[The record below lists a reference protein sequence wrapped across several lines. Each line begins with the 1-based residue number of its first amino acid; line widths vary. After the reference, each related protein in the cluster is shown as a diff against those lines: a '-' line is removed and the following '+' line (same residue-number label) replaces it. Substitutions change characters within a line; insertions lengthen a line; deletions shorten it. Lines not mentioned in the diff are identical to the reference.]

1 MTFGDPEDITLPSD
15 DGQVIRLPFAAL
27 PSGAAGIPGEAD
39 QTTKHELIIRLA
51 GSRAS
56 SWGLD
61 ASRAR
66 AVMIHAAVEHLLD
79 LARHRGF
86 PRSGDLLIDAGTFP
100 GPMPERFDRPISI
113 AGSTIEVERA
123 GNAIGGD
130 SSEPG

>member
-27 PSGAAGIPGEAD
+27 PCGAAGTPGEAD

-61 ASRAR
+61 APRAR

-79 LARHRGF
+79 LARHRDF
-86 PRSGDLLIDAGTFP
+86 PPSEDLLIDGGTFP

-123 GNAIGGD
+123 GDPIGGN
-130 SSEPG
+130 SSAPG